1 MSVYDFVCE
10 CCITDLFVVTDHRN
24 VHRNCTLPL
33 RWLRTT
39 VTCTVTCTVTAL
51 CRYGEQTPVTCTVL
65 HVAARTRP
73 AARVAYEP
81 SRARRVSRPAARVAR
96 HYTGG
101 VVLRTGIT
109 DLFVVTDHRNVHRN
123 VHRNCTLPLR

>member
-39 VTCTVTCTVTAL
+39 VTCTVTAL

-81 SRARRVSRPAARVAR
+81 SRARRAQPRASRVTTLAVW
-96 HYTGG
+96 YYGL
-101 VVLRTGIT
+101 VLRTC
-109 DLFVVTDHRNVHRN
+109 LW
-123 VHRNCTLPLR
+123 LP